1 MAINAI
7 PEISLEKT
15 ALPFIEQPIFDAA
28 QQEVIDHEQGFCLVT
43 GRAGTGKTT
52 VLAEAVVNKIKN
64 GITSDKIIIFCYSRH
79 SARDMRKYLARRLP
93 GFLFLKLQLFIL
105 LHIQ

>member
-43 GRAGTGKTT
+43 GRAGTGKTK

-64 GITSDKIIIFCYSRH
+64 GIESDRIIILSD
-79 SARDMRKYLARRLP
+79 AVP
-93 GFLFLKLQLFIL
+93 FLIL
-105 LHIQ
+105 LTTASAKTFVLPVPARPVTKQNPCS

>member
-43 GRAGTGKTT
+43 GRAGTGKTK
-52 VLAEAVVNKIKN
+52 VLA
-64 GITSDKIIIFCYSRH
+64 
-79 SARDMRKYLARRLP
+79 
-93 GFLFLKLQLFIL
+93 
-105 LHIQ
+105 

>member
-43 GRAGTGKTT
+43 GRAGTGKTNLLRRAENRTSHT
-52 VLAEAVVNKIKN
+52 VHTGSQKISA
-64 GITSDKIIIFCYSRH
+64 ITFRGTTNREFYRTFSRCTA
-79 SARDMRKYLARRLP
+79 SPDCM
-93 GFLFLKLQLFIL
+93 
-105 LHIQ
+105 